1 MTTQAH
7 KEFDAWY
14 RGVWPEES
22 MNVKGHLHKNQMCA
36 AWLASRE
43 VIVVTLP
50 EIDPFETEANLHIDY
65 CADRIKAAG
74 LTVAY
79 DKEND
84 HD

>member
-43 VIVVTLP
+43 AIVVTFP
-50 EIDPFETEANLHIDY
+50 EIDDWATETNEIIWQCEEHV
-65 CADRIKAAG
+65 KTAG
-74 LTVAY
+74 LTVVY
-79 DKEND
+79 EKSTK
-84 HD
+84 